1 MENTIIGEFL
11 DCTVDEEE
19 EAMENERSNDE
30 IDENESEDFET
41 QDLEI

>member
-11 DCTVDEEE
+11 DCIVDEEE
-19 EAMENERSNDE
+19 DVMENERSNDE
-30 IDENESEDFET
+30 IDKNESEDDET